1 MESRRLCDL
10 RTGERNRTLI
20 TKSNIRRILP
30 RLLVICLLA
39 LHCAEAWSLLVG
51 VGECD
56 ITPDVA
62 QFKVPMAGYGA
73 RMGKPSTGVHDP
85 IRAKILLLKTDDAK
99 VAIITTDLRSIT
111 PELKTKT
118 LAKAAGHGFD
128 ASNVMMC
135 ASHSHSG
142 PSIFAEKFWQIQFGK
157 HDPQIVEIM
166 SEKIAKALR
175 DVDDPKNQ
183 LSDVTVGI
191 ASKSLEGFTKNRRWE
206 YDQPAR
212 EAAGETPATDP
223 VLTVIRFNKTQSN
236 PKTRCGALFVNFPTH
251 PTILG
256 ADNMQISAEWPG
268 VLQLEIESDPSL
280 GCYLALYSN
289 GAEGDQSPIT
299 ISAPDAFKRMEEFG
313 KRLASE
319 TKALAMLAKDDGEDK
334 IASILV
340 EPELPEIVFSE
351 GAQKGPNKMM
361 AQAALDALPRKAA
374 IQIIR
379 IGDIALVGLPGEPIC
394 EVGIETRR
402 RVESAG
408 AKHVIIIG
416 LANDYIGYI
425 LNEKEYKHGGYEVD
439 SRSYYGP
446 NLGEFIAAQAGEA
459 AKQLWKD

>member
-1 MESRRLCDL
+1 M
-10 RTGERNRTLI
+10 
-20 TKSNIRRILP
+20 RRILP
-30 RLLVICLLA
+30 RLLAIGLMA
-39 LHCAEAWSLLVG
+39 LYCAEAWSLSVG
-51 VGECD
+51 VSECD

-73 RMGKPSTGVHDP
+73 RMGKPSTGMHDP
-85 IRAKILLLKTDDAK
+85 IRAKILVLKTDASK

-111 PELKTKT
+111 PELKSKT
-118 LAKAAGHGFD
+118 LEKAAGLGFD

-142 PSIFAEKFWQIQFGK
+142 PSIYAEKFWQIQFGK
-157 HDPQIVEIM
+157 YDPQIVEIM
-166 SEKIAKALR
+166 SEKIAQSLR
-175 DVDDPKNQ
+175 EADDPNKQ
-183 LSDVTVGI
+183 LSDATVGI
-191 ASKSLEGFTKNRRWE
+191 ASKRVEGFTKNRRWE

-212 EAAGETPATDP
+212 EAAGETPALDP
-223 VLTVIRFNKTQSN
+223 VLTVLRFNKTQS
-236 PKTRCGALFVNFPTH
+236 KSGIRCGALFVNFPTH

-268 VLQLEIESDPSL
+268 VLQRELESDHDL
-280 GCYLALYSN
+280 GCYLTMYSN

-299 ISAPDAFKRMEEFG
+299 ISDPDAFKRMEDFG

-319 TKALAMLAKDDGEDK
+319 AKALAETIKTEAAAEIGSNL
-334 IASILV
+334 I

-374 IQIIR
+374 IQVIR
-379 IGDIALVGLPGEPIC
+379 IGDTALVGLPGEPIC

-402 RVESAG
+402 QVEAAG
-408 AKHVIIIG
+408 AKQAIIIG
-416 LANDYIGYI
+416 LTNDYIGYI

-446 NLGEFIAAQAGEA
+446 GLGDFIAQQAGEA
-459 AKQLWKD
+459 AKKLWAK